1 MLTVKIIQD
10 GMTHIYETDKF
21 TFHGKDSEQFNF
33 LLECIGKLDIQ
44 PNELTEI
51 YYTQP
56 LFKDEQCT
64 EIAREEEI
72 LFSRRITQGS
82 NELNG
87 VICRV
92 VAENGEFDGDI
103 YEDPYTLISKDDRV
117 YVTNELGKT
126 VFSI

>member
-1 MLTVKIIQD
+1 
-10 GMTHIYETDKF
+10 MTHIYETESF
-21 TFHGKDSEQFNF
+21 VFHGKGSEQFNF
-33 LLECIGKLDIQ
+33 ILDCINKLEMQ
-44 PNELTEI
+44 PNKLVTVF
-51 YYTQP
+51 YTQP
-56 LFKDEQCT
+56 LFNDEQCS
-64 EIAREEEI
+64 EVYREEEI

-103 YEDPYTLISKDDRV
+103 CEDPYTLISEDDRV
-117 YVTNELGKT
+117 YVTNEQGKT